1 MIAGGRFRKSRWRI
15 CHNLNVNFRPHLD
28 VKNHRDENFYDGRY
42 NRGRA
47 PAHAYQ
53 ADEIC

>member
-1 MIAGGRFRKSRWRI
+1 VFQTRVVDFENHGGGI

-42 NRGRA
+42 NGGRGGARA
-47 PAHAYQ
+47 SR
-53 ADEIC
+53 